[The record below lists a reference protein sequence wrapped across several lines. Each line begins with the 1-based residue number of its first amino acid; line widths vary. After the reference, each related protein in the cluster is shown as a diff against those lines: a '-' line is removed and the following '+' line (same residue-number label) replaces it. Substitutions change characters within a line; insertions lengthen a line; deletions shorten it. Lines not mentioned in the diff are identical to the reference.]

1 MSDPKD
7 VLFIVQTDYAD
18 PAHGHAVFYCEHC
31 VLLEGFL
38 TAFPE
43 LAEKIEVRRL
53 KWPRPRKGVVDLLG
67 EDNQNLPALVLY
79 GEIEDGL
86 PVKEAYGLHFVND
99 KDDLLEV
106 MAQRYG
112 ISRPHP

>member
-7 VLFIVQTDYAD
+7 VLFILQTDYAD
-18 PAHGHAVFYCEHC
+18 PAHGGDIFYCEHC
-31 VLLEGFL
+31 VLLEGVMS
-38 TAFPE
+38 AFPE

-53 KWPRPRKGVVDLLG
+53 KWPRPRTDIVNLLG
-67 EDNQNLPALVLY
+67 ENNQNLPALVLY
-79 GEIEDGL
+79 GEVEDGL
-86 PVKEAYGLHFVND
+86 PVEKANGLHFVND

-106 MAQRYG
+106 MARRYG

>member
-7 VLFIVQTDYAD
+7 VLFILQTDYAD

-31 VLLEGFL
+31 VLLEGVL
-38 TAFPE
+38 AAFPK
-43 LAEKIEVRRL
+43 LAERIEVRRL
-53 KWPRPRKGVVDLLG
+53 KWPRPRTDVLDLLG

-79 GEIEDGL
+79 GEVEDGL
-86 PVKEAYGLHFVND
+86 PVNEANGLHFVNE

-106 MAQRYG
+106 MARRYG